1 MAVVRMSDELRK
13 NIESMARASFDTRI
27 DAANKS
33 LVVPMTGDEIYNLMF
48 GDTVNGMLALP
59 DGYMR
64 MTNRFTV
71 AGVNGVSIHYD
82 FHTSQP
88 MPWPYEIPTMPHFS
102 KGSMYGSTMQVH
114 LRMNEAGM
122 WDTLEAAFR
131 DWHKR
136 IKDVADSRDQFV
148 GGVRAILNNN
158 TTLGAAIKQW
168 PPLWD
173 FIPQYAKDKH
183 SQVVEKKKRE
193 LIEKPEVDTA
203 SLTAMAAFNKMV

>member
-1 MAVVRMSDELRK
+1 MAVVRMSDDLRR
-13 NIESMARASFDTRI
+13 NIESMARASFDARI
-27 DAANKS
+27 DTANKS
-33 LVVPMTGDEIYNLMF
+33 LVVPMSGDEIYNLMF
-48 GDTVNGMLALP
+48 ADTVNGMLALP
-59 DGYMR
+59 DGYFR
-64 MTNRFTV
+64 MSDTFIV
-71 AGVNGVSIHYD
+71 SSVNGVSIHYD

-88 MPWPYEIPTMPHFS
+88 MPWPYDIPTKPHFAKNNS
-102 KGSMYGSTMQVH
+102 YGNTVH
-114 LRMNEAGM
+114 IVLRLNESGL
-122 WDTLEAAFR
+122 WDSLEAAFR

-136 IKDVADSRDQFV
+136 VKDVADSRDQFV
-148 GGVRAILNNN
+148 SGVRAILNNN

-203 SLTAMAAFNKMV
+203 SLTAMATFNKMV